1 MKAKL
6 FISFAACVAASVLMS
21 SCSNEE
27 STPTNDQL
35 TAFTGGIVTEAPMER
50 VQIGTTEI
58 STVVPGFLTR
68 TSMNR
73 DAIGGEGAF
82 LWEPGDK
89 IYVEDDK
96 NKLQTSKN
104 AVAASEPRTTFLLGG
119 SYTTK
124 GQYDVYY
131 CGTNTSAGAKK
142 VVIAGNQTQE
152 AFNNTKHFGA
162 AGDCGVAT
170 ATKVTAEGKSGY
182 SFNLKHKA
190 SYLCF
195 LPFMSS
201 PEDRANYKIKSIEIT
216 SKETNISGTYDLS
229 QDGLSGTGDAKTIT
243 LNVGTD
249 GLVLADQ
256 TVNAESIKNSL
267 YVVIAPGNHRLN
279 VKFTVFD
286 TKNNKELTLIKHYKT
301 QAFDANK
308 IYDIPVSLG
317 YADFNAGHDD
327 TDGSYELEDTDV
339 AFYYTGHEYYAWDA
353 KENYWSGH
361 EWDAIGNKHD
371 VWQPTINHGTNSN
384 HPTDKNDPRYCHD
397 GRTIEPAT
405 QNPLFVDKLP
415 NVNEM
420 TWYVMKGDAHWDEST
435 LWSVFGR
442 IYRGGIWL
450 KKLSVIA
457 KEKDKNLAELKESA
471 FDGTDWRTIS
481 KNAGITAK
489 KGKPKNSE
497 IDNYFFLPALG
508 YYELSQL
515 TGLGP
520 ATTTYYWTSTGDVIW
535 GRYTQAYSLGF
546 YPDDATNEI
555 EVYVGRIQRK
565 YGCVAMPFK

>member
-1 MKAKL
+1 
-6 FISFAACVAASVLMS
+6 
-21 SCSNEE
+21 
-27 STPTNDQL
+27 
-35 TAFTGGIVTEAPMER
+35 MER

-68 TSMNR
+68 TSMDR
-73 DAIGGEGAF
+73 SKIGGQGAF

-89 IYVEDDK
+89 IFVEDDN
-96 NKLQTSKN
+96 NKLQKSQN
-104 AVAASEPRTTFLLGG
+104 DVAASAPRTTFLLGG

-131 CGTNTSAGAKK
+131 CGTNTNAGAKK

-162 AGDCGVAT
+162 AGDCGTAT
-170 ATKVTAEGKSGY
+170 ATKVTAAGKSGY

-201 PEDRANYKIKSIEIT
+201 QEDRANYKIKSIEIT

-243 LNVGTD
+243 LKVGTD

-256 TVNAESIKNSL
+256 TVNAESITNSL
-267 YVVIAPGNHRLN
+267 YVVIAPGTHRLN

-286 TKNNKELTLIKHYKT
+286 TKNKKELTLIKHYKT
-301 QAFDANK
+301 HAFDANK
-308 IYDIPVSLG
+308 ICDIPVSLG
-317 YADFNAGHDD
+317 YADFNAGHDG

-353 KENYWSGH
+353 EENYWSGH
-361 EWDAIGNKHD
+361 EWDATGDKID
-371 VWQPTINHGTNSN
+371 VWQPTIEYGSNSN
-384 HPTDKNDPRYCHD
+384 FPDKTGPRSCHA
-397 GRTIEPAT
+397 GKTIEPAT
-405 QNPLFVDKLP
+405 ENPLFVDKLP

-435 LWSVFGR
+435 RWSVFGR

-457 KEKDKNLAELKESA
+457 KENNKNLADFKESA
-471 FDGTDWRTIS
+471 SDGTDWRTIS
-481 KNAGITAK
+481 KEDGVTAK

-497 IDNYFFLPALG
+497 IDDYFFLPALG
-508 YYELSQL
+508 YYELSTL
-515 TGLGP
+515 LGLG
-520 ATTTYYWTSTGDVIW
+520 TFTYYWTSTGDVKHGI
-535 GRYTQAYSLGF
+535 YAQAYSLAF
-546 YPDDATNEI
+546 YLDEETNEI
-555 EVYVGRIQRK
+555 KVDVGPIQRK